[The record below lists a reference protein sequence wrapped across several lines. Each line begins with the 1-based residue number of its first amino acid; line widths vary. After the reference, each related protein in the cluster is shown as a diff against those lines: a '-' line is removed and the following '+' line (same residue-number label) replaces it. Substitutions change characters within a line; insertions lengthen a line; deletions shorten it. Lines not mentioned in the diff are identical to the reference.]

1 MRARSAL
8 SAVEKLAAGG
18 APACH
23 FLRAVLAPLRR
34 TVRRLSGVMFECLAD
49 GLDGAAHGAAA
60 APNAEQFDAV
70 RRECRR
76 DLREC
81 TIGEL
86 DARRELNFA
95 NGRMCHTLLPAL
107 VTLISELI

>member
-1 MRARSAL
+1 
-8 SAVEKLAAGG
+8 
-18 APACH
+18 
-23 FLRAVLAPLRR
+23 VLALRR

-60 APNAEQFDAV
+60 APSAEQLDAV

-86 DARRELNFA
+86 DAEARRELNFA